1 MRVYRARAGRAG
13 TVALLQIDV
22 VWTEAT
28 LAQTW
33 LGSMIASCQRV
44 APLAQTGITN
54 LIAYNKLK
62 RQGGQGGPCC
72 RKRRLPRSAMIC

>member
-44 APLAQTGITN
+44 APGRAV
-54 LIAYNKLK
+54 
-62 RQGGQGGPCC
+62 
-72 RKRRLPRSAMIC
+72 LPEEEVASLGHDLLTFINHTINCI